1 MSNWVPLKFDLMA
14 KKVFG
19 NENDTRPIRFLLKQ
33 ILDIEVDKVK
43 ILNNEIIGNPY
54 LDKKYSVDL
63 IVEIE
68 DKRIVVEINTNVTSK
83 IIDRNLFYMAR
94 IMSRDIGKG
103 EDYSKLHR
111 HIQINF
117 DFKGHHERP
126 IERYKLISGNSILT
140 DKIEIIRID
149 VPYFYRICYNEDAS
163 TKEKFIG
170 LFNEENKIK
179 AKKLIVGNKD
189 MEEIYEKMDEYN
201 EDIIGLYDVE
211 ARRKFEEESVIEEAR
226 EIGLKEGK
234 EEGLK
239 EGLKEATKNMLKE
252 NMNINLISK
261 VTGLSIEE
269 INELKSN

>member
-19 NENDTRPIRFLLKQ
+19 DANDTKPIRFLLKQ
-33 ILDIEVDKVK
+33 ILDLEVDKVK

-68 DKRIVVEINTNVTSK
+68 EKRIVVEINTNVNSK

-103 EDYSKLHR
+103 EDYSKLHK

-117 DFKGHHERP
+117 DFKGYHAKP
-126 IERYKLISGNSILT
+126 IENYKLISGNVVLT

-149 VPYFYRICYNEDAS
+149 VPYFYKICYNKNAS
-163 TKEKFIG
+163 TRDKFIG
-170 LFNEENKIK
+170 LFNEEDKNKVK
-179 AKKLIVGNKD
+179 ELIVGNKD
-189 MEEIYEKMDEYN
+189 MEGIYSKMDEYN

-211 ARRKFEEESVIEEAR
+211 ARRKFEEESVIEEA
-226 EIGLKEGK
+226 INNGLMQGRKEGIK
-234 EEGLK
+234 QT
-239 EGLKEATKNMLKE
+239 AKNMLKE
-252 NMNINLISK
+252 NMNAKIISK
-261 VTGLSIEE
+261 VTGLTMEE
-269 INELKSN
+269 INELKK